1 MQKNYNYN
9 FENRTDKP
17 SIVGSSVV
25 NLSSCKSVDL
35 NKLPKVDGKFYHTTD
50 DNKFY
55 FDWGGKRTEL
65 NLGGSSSSSDT
76 TAIEKKLAEIQKE
89 VAKLDPKKVDS
100 LETAVNDAVKKV
112 EDATSKIDD
121 AVASVDGKADKTY
134 VDEKVKTVADS
145 LDAKANSADVTEEIN
160 NAIADVETKINA
172 KANQS
177 DVDSV
182 LEDIKTS
189 INGKV
194 DENTVNEKIESALTD
209 IQSAID
215 AKANQSDVDSVL
227 EDIKTSINGKVDES
241 VVEEKISSAVADI
254 TSSIDAKANQSD
266 VESAL
271 TDIQSSIDAKA
282 NQSDVESALAEI
294 NSVASSTTTD
304 TGYSL
309 TLTDGTT
316 LEVKNGEN
324 GEKGDKGDAF
334 TYDDFTAEQLAALKG
349 EKGDKGDAFTYD
361 DFTAEQLAALK
372 GDAGEGLTDEQKTKI
387 ESIPTEGTLPTLDAS
402 GNIETAATDGYAT
415 VSDIVAYID
424 DYFSKKKVDSESS
437 STPYAYINGVN
448 LDATTITDATVFN
461 AFELNQTG
469 ETTIE
474 IKTAEELQLYDADSG
489 ECSDS
494 VRLTIDI
501 PTGYTL
507 TYLGLYNDAT
517 SEYNEATFE
526 SNPKC
531 ATKTINGV
539 TYNSYSR
546 NQSPEIALGAA
557 KWKITITKQ

>member
-25 NLSSCKSVDL
+25 NLSSCKSADL

-89 VAKLDPKKVDS
+89 IAKLDPEKVDS

-145 LDAKANSADVTEEIN
+145 LDTKANSADVTEEIN

-215 AKANQSDVDSVL
+215 AKANQTDVDSVL
-227 EDIKTSINGKVDES
+227 DDIKTSINGKVDES

-324 GEKGDKGDAF
+324 
-334 TYDDFTAEQLAALKG
+334 G

>member
-25 NLSSCKSVDL
+25 NLSSCKSADL

-89 VAKLDPKKVDS
+89 IAKLDPEKVDS

-145 LDAKANSADVTEEIN
+145 LDTKANSADVAEEIN

-227 EDIKTSINGKVDES
+227 DDIKTSINGKVDES
-241 VVEEKISSAVADI
+241 VVEEKISSVVADI
-254 TSSIDAKANQSD
+254 T
-266 VESAL
+266 
-271 TDIQSSIDAKA
+271 SSIDAKA

-294 NSVASSTTTD
+294 NSVVNYETTK
-304 TGYSL
+304 TGYTL

-316 LEVKNGEN
+316 LEVKN